1 MNRPPEL
8 EPSSS
13 DERPQMPLLAST
25 SDSVS
30 LAIIEEAHRR
40 GTDIGNDH
48 ELLALFSSID
58 GEEQIP
64 REVYVAIAAVL
75 AWVDGLK

>member
-13 DERPQMPLLAST
+13 DERPLIPLSAST
-25 SDSVS
+25 SHSVA
-30 LAIIEEAHRR
+30 LAIVEEAQRR
-40 GTDIGNDH
+40 GTEIGQDP
-48 ELLALFSSID
+48 ELLALFSSMD

>member
-8 EPSSS
+8 EPSKG
-13 DERPQMPLLAST
+13 DEQALIPLSAST
-25 SDSVS
+25 NHSVS
-30 LAIIEEAHRR
+30 LAIIEGAQRR
-40 GTDIGNDH
+40 VTEVGTDH
-48 ELLALFSSID
+48 ELLALFSGMD

>member
-8 EPSSS
+8 EPSNG
-13 DERPQMPLLAST
+13 DDQALIPLSAST
-25 SDSVS
+25 SLSVS
-30 LAIIEEAHRR
+30 LAIIEEAQRR
-40 GTDIGNDH
+40 GTEIGTDH
-48 ELLALFSSID
+48 ELLALFSGMD

>member
-8 EPSSS
+8 EPSKA
-13 DERPQMPLLAST
+13 DEQALILLSAST
-25 SDSVS
+25 GNSVS
-30 LAIIEEAHRR
+30 LAIIEEALRR
-40 GTDIGNDH
+40 GTEIGEDH
-48 ELLALFSSID
+48 ELLALFSSMD

-64 REVYVAIAAVL
+64 REVYVAVAAVL

>member
-13 DERPQMPLLAST
+13 DEQPLMPLLAST
-25 SDSVS
+25 SHAVS
-30 LAIIEEAHRR
+30 LAIIEEAQRR
-40 GTDIGNDH
+40 GTEIGEDH
-48 ELLALFSSID
+48 ELLAQLSSID

-64 REVYVAIAAVL
+64 REVYGVIAAVL